1 MMNAFSAR
9 LGVKKSLLITLF
21 ARSRHKKI
29 IGDLPFLDGGGGG
42 MDGYE
47 ADGGWE
53 EKREGNFS
61 GHIK

>member
-1 MMNAFSAR
+1 MMNVFSAT

-42 MDGYE
+42 VDG
-47 ADGGWE
+47 
-53 EKREGNFS
+53 
-61 GHIK
+61 